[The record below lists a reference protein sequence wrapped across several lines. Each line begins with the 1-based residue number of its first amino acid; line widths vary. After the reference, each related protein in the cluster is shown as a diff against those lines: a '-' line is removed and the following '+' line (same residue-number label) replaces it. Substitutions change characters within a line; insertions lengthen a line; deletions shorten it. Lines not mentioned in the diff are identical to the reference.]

1 MNKHPE
7 RDIMPHKTTLNKA
20 EHTEFAK
27 RAKKANKT
35 VIVSDSITKRINMV
49 KFNNALHNDNAVKR
63 VFPGSTASQLNHFVH
78 ASLEDDK
85 PTTVI
90 ICVGTNNLTKKK
102 QNPLDITNEIINIAE
117 TCRKGGVQETF
128 ISSLTCR
135 RSHQREINEVNKLL
149 MYYASIYNYT
159 CIDNACIRNEHLWK
173 NGLHLV
179 AEGTSILAEN
189 YVSYLNRPFLLP
201 FVKIWD

>member
-1 MNKHPE
+1 M
-7 RDIMPHKTTLNKA
+7 
-20 EHTEFAK
+20 
-27 RAKKANKT
+27 
-35 VIVSDSITKRINMV
+35 
-49 KFNNALHNDNAVKR
+49 
-63 VFPGSTASQLNHFVH
+63 
-78 ASLEDDK
+78 
-85 PTTVI
+85 I

-117 TCRKGGVQETF
+117 TFRKGGVQKTF

-159 CIDNACIRNEHLWK
+159 YIDNACIRNEHLWK
-173 NGLHLV
+173 DGLHLN

-189 YVSYLNRPFLLP
+189 YVSYLNRPSLLP